1 MRIFFSLVIFVSTQA
16 FAFDSDKIAIVIDD
30 IGYRATDKL
39 ALSLPKQVTFS
50 VLPHTPFGR
59 SLAEQGNKQNRE
71 ILLHVPM
78 ESINNLTLGPGAL
91 TANMSEQ
98 SVQSSLAAS
107 IADIPYVIGVNNH
120 MGSKLTQMSEPM
132 GWTMQFLKENDLF
145 FLDSKTSQYSQAEY
159 IAQQAGIPSLH
170 RNIFLDNEINEAY
183 IEKQFLKLIRMSKR
197 DGIVVAIAHPHPET
211 ISVLERMIPL
221 LADKD
226 IELISISEMLPKD
239 HPIRVA
245 QQAKLLSDRS
255 EGE

>member
-98 SVQSSLAAS
+98 SV
-107 IADIPYVIGVNNH
+107 
-120 MGSKLTQMSEPM
+120 
-132 GWTMQFLKENDLF
+132 
-145 FLDSKTSQYSQAEY
+145 
-159 IAQQAGIPSLH
+159 
-170 RNIFLDNEINEAY
+170 
-183 IEKQFLKLIRMSKR
+183 
-197 DGIVVAIAHPHPET
+197 
-211 ISVLERMIPL
+211 
-221 LADKD
+221 
-226 IELISISEMLPKD
+226 
-239 HPIRVA
+239 
-245 QQAKLLSDRS
+245 
-255 EGE
+255 

>member
-78 ESINNLTLGPGAL
+78 ESINNLTLGPGAV

-107 IADIPYVIGVNNH
+107 IADIPHVIGINNH

-159 IAQQAGIPSLH
+159 LAQQAGIPSLH

-183 IEKQFLKLIRMSKR
+183 IEKQ
-197 DGIVVAIAHPHPET
+197 
-211 ISVLERMIPL
+211 
-221 LADKD
+221 
-226 IELISISEMLPKD
+226 
-239 HPIRVA
+239 
-245 QQAKLLSDRS
+245 
-255 EGE
+255 

>member
-1 MRIFFSLVIFVSTQA
+1 VRIFFSLVIFVSSQA

-107 IADIPYVIGVNNH
+107 IADIPHVIGVNNH

-197 DGIVVAIAHPHPET
+197 DGIVVAIAH
-211 ISVLERMIPL
+211 
-221 LADKD
+221 
-226 IELISISEMLPKD
+226 LIQK
-239 HPIRVA
+239 
-245 QQAKLLSDRS
+245 RS
-255 EGE
+255 AF